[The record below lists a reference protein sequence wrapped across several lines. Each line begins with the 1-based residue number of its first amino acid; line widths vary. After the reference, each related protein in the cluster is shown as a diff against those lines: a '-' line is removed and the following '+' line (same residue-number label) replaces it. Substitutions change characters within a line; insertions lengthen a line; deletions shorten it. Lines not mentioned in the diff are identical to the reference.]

1 MSSPVLVAV
10 ATLIRDLLTHNEQLI
25 RIGRQ
30 NFEREEFET
39 DYIVVDALG
48 LSQRIGSMEEYDSD
62 AENLSLGHMWRTPVT
77 MDFYGPGAY
86 TNIGR
91 FALLLRTQAALDLKK
106 TLAIDVHQAKS
117 YIDLKALTGQQYGNR
132 VQLELTV
139 ISSSQLDVTTLR
151 IDTAQLE
158 IRTEEGI
165 QYVG

>member
-48 LSQRIGSMEEYDSD
+48 LSQRIGSLEEYDGD
-62 AENLSLGHMWRTPVT
+62 TENLSLGHMWRTSVT
-77 MDFYGPGAY
+77 VDFYGPGAY
-86 TNIGR
+86 SNQER
-91 FALLLRTQAALDLKK
+91 FALLLRTQTALDLKK
-106 TLAIDVHQAKS
+106 SLSIDVHQAS
-117 YIDLKALTGQQYGNR
+117 TCIDLKALTGQQYGNR
-132 VQLELTV
+132 VQLELSV
-139 ISSSQLDVTTLR
+139 ISNSQIDVTTLR

-158 IRTEEGI
+158 IRTEEGV